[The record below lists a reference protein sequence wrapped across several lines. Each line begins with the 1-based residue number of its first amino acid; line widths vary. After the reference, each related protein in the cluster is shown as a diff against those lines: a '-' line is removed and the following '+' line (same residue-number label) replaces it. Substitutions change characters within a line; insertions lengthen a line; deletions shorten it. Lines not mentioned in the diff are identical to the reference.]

1 MSTADSSIVRLNQA
15 DELPTDS
22 QRSSFMDDL
31 LVLAPSRP
39 RLRKAVK
46 RLHGLFDGLH
56 LRMHPDKTFVGRWD
70 KGFEF
75 LGLRMEPAVET
86 GVAPVCQPDAMN
98 PAVRTDPL
106 VREPQTLG
114 EVLETPPSYQ
124 VEGANGSRTGP
135 MEGDAIS
142 PPLATRPIRLTP
154 AQASWSR
161 FVARYRRFYEQEA
174 PLERLDEY
182 VGRWVGWFGAD

>member
-114 EVLETPPSYQ
+114 EVL
-124 VEGANGSRTGP
+124 VKA
-135 MEGDAIS
+135 
-142 PPLATRPIRLTP
+142 
-154 AQASWSR
+154 AS
-161 FVARYRRFYEQEA
+161 
-174 PLERLDEY
+174 
-182 VGRWVGWFGAD
+182 